1 MQKVLRLKFWGNHT
15 PEKSHKPK
23 PGGGQHSPPIKNKT
37 MQHTFA
43 HHIETPTG
51 ETALTITYEYSPPS
65 AGQRGP
71 HGESL
76 EPDAESEIE
85 ILSVTDE
92 GGNDYQPETIE
103 NINSHCWD
111 DLLEYFGI

>member
-1 MQKVLRLKFWGNHT
+1 
-15 PEKSHKPK
+15 
-23 PGGGQHSPPIKNKT
+23 
-37 MQHTFA
+37 MQHTLL
-43 HHIETPTG
+43 HTIETPTG
-51 ETALTITYEYSPPS
+51 ETTLTITYKHTQPTR
-65 AGQRGP
+65 GQRGP
-71 HGESL
+71 HGEPL

>member
-1 MQKVLRLKFWGNHT
+1 
-15 PEKSHKPK
+15 
-23 PGGGQHSPPIKNKT
+23 

-92 GGNDYQPETIE
+92 GGNDYKGDTKIFTPY
-103 NINSHCWD
+103 CWSNLIQNRLD
-111 DLLEYFGI
+111 NE

>member
-1 MQKVLRLKFWGNHT
+1 
-15 PEKSHKPK
+15 
-23 PGGGQHSPPIKNKT
+23 

-51 ETALTITYEYSPPS
+51 ETTLTITYQHTPPS
-65 AGQRGP
+65 RGQTGP

-92 GGNDYQPETIE
+92 GGNDYQPWLEGV
-103 NINSHCWD
+103 SFHSLCWD
-111 DLLEYFGI
+111 HLAKTFEQ

>member
-1 MQKVLRLKFWGNHT
+1 M
-15 PEKSHKPK
+15 
-23 PGGGQHSPPIKNKT
+23 QHSF
-37 MQHTFA
+37 QY
-43 HHIETPTG
+43 HIETGDT
-51 ETALTITYEYSPPS
+51 ETTLTITYQHTPPS
-65 AGQRGP
+65 RGQRGP

>member
-1 MQKVLRLKFWGNHT
+1 MQF
-15 PEKSHKPK
+15 
-23 PGGGQHSPPIKNKT
+23 
-37 MQHTFA
+37 TFL
-43 HHIETPTG
+43 HHIETGDT
-51 ETALTITYEYSPPS
+51 ETTLTITYQHTPPS
-65 AGQRGP
+65 RGQTGP

>member
-1 MQKVLRLKFWGNHT
+1 
-15 PEKSHKPK
+15 
-23 PGGGQHSPPIKNKT
+23 
-37 MQHTFA
+37 MQHTLLHA
-43 HHIETPTG
+43 TVSGDTETT
-51 ETALTITYEYSPPS
+51 LTITYEHTPPS
-65 AGQRGP
+65 RGQTGP

>member
-1 MQKVLRLKFWGNHT
+1 
-15 PEKSHKPK
+15 
-23 PGGGQHSPPIKNKT
+23 
-37 MQHTFA
+37 MQHTLLHA
-43 HHIETPTG
+43 TVSGDTETT
-51 ETALTITYEYSPPS
+51 LTITYEHTPPS
-65 AGQRGP
+65 RGQTGP

-92 GGNDYQPETIE
+92 GGNDYQPWLEGVSFH
-103 NINSHCWD
+103 SHCWD